1 MKWPKAVALTLC
13 AAVLL
18 GGCATEQTAE
28 PNRKGALAMAS
39 AGANVAP
46 AQAPVSAADSGL
58 VLLSRYLPSL
68 MARLQLTEADQFVDD
83 VAQQRCVAALSYLAT
98 ASSEVRPEYATARVL
113 CGYSADADIAPME
126 LSQAETAVLDSL
138 LNAAV
143 NAWPAV
149 SNSGVYS
156 FRANWLIRPGAM
168 SASPEGSSL
177 EVEPRPYDVLL
188 HSHPSATSVILHPW
202 MPLPLKV
209 AW

>member
-1 MKWPKAVALTLC
+1 MKWPKTVALTLC
-13 AAVLL
+13 VAVLL
-18 GGCATEQTAE
+18 GGCATEQAAE

-83 VAQQRCVAALSYLAT
+83 VAQQRCVAALAYLETGA
-98 ASSEVRPEYATARVL
+98 SEVRPEQATARVL
-113 CGYSADADIAPME
+113 CGYPADADIAPME
-126 LSQAETAVLDSL
+126 LSQADTAVLDSL
-138 LNAAV
+138 LDAAV
-143 NAWPAV
+143 NAWPDV
-149 SNSGVYS
+149 SNSGVWS
-156 FRANWLIRPGAM
+156 FRANWLNRPGAI
-168 SASPEGSSL
+168 SKSPERFTL
-177 EVEPRPYDVLL
+177 VVEPRPYDVLL
-188 HSHPSATSVILHPW
+188 NRYPGAYTGIQQPW